1 MRGASVI
8 GCGAVLPP
16 TVVTS
21 ADLERRLGTREGWI
35 LERSGIRQRHIGGT
49 TSDLAAQAARMAL
62 SSAGLSE
69 MDIDLVIVATS
80 TADQTMPA
88 ASTAVQ
94 EALGISCG
102 GFDVDAACAGYV
114 YALISAYGF
123 IALGYERILV
133 IGADVYSRITD
144 PLDRST
150 SVLFADGAAALRVV
164 CERGCDLLV
173 SDQRMPVMTGV
184 ELLQAVRAAG
194 LGIPIIIISADVTA
208 ESAARAAGATRFIYK
223 PLTIMQIR
231 ELIRTW
237 LGPQMS

>member
-1 MRGASVI
+1 MPHILIAEDEDDV
-8 GCGAVLPP
+8 
-16 TVVTS
+16 
-21 ADLERRLGTREGWI
+21 REF
-35 LERSGIRQRHIGGT
+35 LLRAFKRC
-49 TSDLAAQAARMAL
+49 APQA
-62 SSAGLSE
+62 E
-69 MDIDLVIVATS
+69 I
-80 TADQTMPA
+80 
-88 ASTAVQ
+88 TAV
-94 EALGISCG
+94 
-102 GFDVDAACAGYV
+102 
-114 YALISAYGF
+114 
-123 IALGYERILV
+123 
-133 IGADVYSRITD
+133 
-144 PLDRST
+144 
-150 SVLFADGAAALRVV
+150 ADGAAALRVV